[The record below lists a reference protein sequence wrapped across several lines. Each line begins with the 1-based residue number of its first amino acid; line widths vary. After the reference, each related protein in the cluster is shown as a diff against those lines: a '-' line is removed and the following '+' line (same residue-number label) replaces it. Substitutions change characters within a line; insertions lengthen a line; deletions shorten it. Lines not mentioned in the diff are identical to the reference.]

1 MSDIETVLADV
12 SYIMAVSDSKSGK
25 RGGGFTRK
33 KVALPDT
40 SIQYA
45 MGMILFEKNELTF
58 EAVFIQP
65 IAYKIMLQF
74 AEHNMDIGAPL
85 LFYDSILS
93 YEKES
98 DVNTR
103 IKMAKEITDR
113 CMMPDYLSKELRLA
127 KTQYDQVLER
137 MYQGDFSCDLFRT
150 FAEPLLQQIKEN
162 VFDNFQLS
170 KEFTRFCQWKALEMN
185 FKPSLQDFNVHRKL
199 GRGGYGEVYGCRK
212 IDSGRVYAMKVSYK
226 KRIKLKNGEGLAINE
241 RNILCKLN
249 NPFIVGLHYAFQT
262 PDQLVLV
269 LDLAEGGDLHFH
281 IDQRGALGNDAVR
294 FYTAEM
300 VLGLEHMHSQNII
313 YRDMKPSNVL
323 LDTEGHV
330 KISDLGLAHDLKY
343 SFPSSA
349 VGTHGY
355 MAPEVIYKGT
365 KYSFPVDWFAL
376 GCTIYKISTGH
387 SPFHTKDAKDR
398 DSIINKTLK
407 EDPVYPSN
415 MTNNLRSLISSFLTK
430 NPASRLGSPPNGVEG
445 IKNHPFFDTINWTAA
460 SSRSLKPPFLP
471 PTGEVN
477 AAEVDDIGSFDS
489 SETHKVK
496 LNEEDQRKYDGYD
509 LTMPLKWQEEMI
521 ETLYVGVNEARD
533 KIDFK
538 EKKKSGAVD
547 MIEDYEKGC
556 VMQGWIE
563 KQNKLSIWIKKYMR
577 VYESRIEICEN
588 DGAGVKS
595 LIIPIASILE
605 IKEYAPTK
613 EKGNT
618 KLEIIQRDKKETY
631 LIKAELEVV
640 TPVWSKILKSMSASL
655 PNRHSTPPPK
665 PPPPQVNKNKVLY
678 HRYTSTIPIG
688 ANSPVHNETGDQLA
702 PPKLGASGR
711 SKSEETSD
719 S

>member
-25 RGGGFTRK
+25 RGAGFTRK

-40 SIQYA
+40 SIQFA
-45 MGMILFEKNELTF
+45 MGMLLYERNELTF

-65 IAYKIMLQF
+65 IAYNFMLQF
-74 AEHNMDIGAPL
+74 AEHNIEIGTPL
-85 LFYDSILS
+85 MFYDSILT
-93 YEKES
+93 YEKEP
-98 DVNTR
+98 DLGVR
-103 IKMAKEITDR
+103 KIMAKEITDR
-113 CMMPDYLSKELRLA
+113 CLMPDYLSKQLRLA
-127 KTQYDQVLER
+127 KSQYDTVLEK
-137 MYQGDFSCDLFRT
+137 MYQGEFPCDLFRI
-150 FAEPLLQQIKEN
+150 FAEPLLLQVKEK
-162 VFDNFQLS
+162 VFNGFQLS

-185 FKPSLQDFNVHRKL
+185 FKPTLQDFNVHRKL

-212 IDSGRVYAMKVSYK
+212 IDTGRVYAMKVSYK
-226 KRIKLKNGEGLAINE
+226 KRIKLKKGEGLAINE

-249 NPFIVGLHYAFQT
+249 SPFIVGLHYAFQT

-281 IDQRGALGNDAVR
+281 IDQKGALGDEAVR

-300 VLGLEHMHSQNII
+300 VLGLEHMHSQEII

-343 SFPSSA
+343 NFPSSA

-355 MAPEVIYKGT
+355 MAPEIIYKGT

-376 GCTIYKISTGH
+376 GCTIYKMSTGH

-398 DSIINKTLK
+398 DAIINMTLK

-415 MTNNLRSLISSFLTK
+415 MSPNLKSLISAFLTK
-430 NPASRLGSPPNGVEG
+430 NPASRLGSPPHGVDG
-445 IKNHPFFDTINWTAA
+445 IKNHPFFAPISWTVAA
-460 SSRSLKPPFLP
+460 SRALKPPFIP

-489 SETHKVK
+489 SETHKIK
-496 LNEEDQRKYDGYD
+496 LTDEDQKKYEGYD

-533 KIDFK
+533 KIDLRD
-538 EKKKSGAVD
+538 KKKSGAID

-556 VMQGWIE
+556 IMQGWIE

-577 VYESRIEICEN
+577 LYETRIEISEN
-588 DGAGVKS
+588 EGQGGK
-595 LIIPIASILE
+595 IIMLPIPSILE
-605 IKEYAPTK
+605 IKEHPPTK
-613 EKGNT
+613 EKGHT
-618 KLEIIQRDKKETY
+618 KLEIIQRDKKETF
-631 LIKAELEVV
+631 LIKTELEVV
-640 TPVWSKILKSMSASL
+640 TPVWSKILKSMCATSTHPTRS
-655 PNRHSTPPPK
+655 NTPPPK
-665 PPPPQVNKNKVLY
+665 PPPPRVNPDKVLY
-678 HRYTSTIPIG
+678 HRYTSTVPLTVPSPTEGEEKTPGPKFG
-688 ANSPVHNETGDQLA
+688 ACL
-702 PPKLGASGR
+702 R
-711 SKSEETSD
+711 SHSEDTD
-719 S
+719 NL

>member
-25 RGGGFTRK
+25 RGAGFTRK

-65 IAYKIMLQF
+65 IAYRLMVQF
-74 AEHNMDIGAPL
+74 AENNRDIGASL
-85 LFYDSILS
+85 LFYDSILA
-93 YEKES
+93 YEKEPEELE
-98 DVNTR
+98 R
-103 IKMAKEITDR
+103 RKIAKDITDT
-113 CMMPDYLSKELRLA
+113 CLMPDYLSKQLRLA
-127 KTQYDQVLER
+127 KSNYDIVLDR
-137 MYQGDFSCDLFRT
+137 MYKDDFSSDLFRI
-150 FAEPLLQQIKEN
+150 FVEPLLQQIKDD
-162 VFDNFQLS
+162 VFDCFQLS
-170 KEFTRFCQWKALEMN
+170 REFTRFCQWKALEMN
-185 FKPSLQDFNVHRKL
+185 FKPALQDFNVHRKL

-212 IDSGRVYAMKVSYK
+212 IDSGRVFAMKVSYK
-226 KRIKLKNGEGLAINE
+226 KRIKVKKGEGLAINE

-249 NPFIVGLHYAFQT
+249 SPFIVGLHYAFQT

-281 IDQRGALGNDAVR
+281 IDQRGALPDESVR

-343 SFPSSA
+343 NFPSSA

-355 MAPEVIYKGT
+355 MAPEVIYKST

-398 DSIINKTLK
+398 DAIINKTLK
-407 EDPVYPSN
+407 EDPLYPVGMSDS
-415 MTNNLRSLISSFLTK
+415 LKSLICAFLTK
-430 NPASRLGSPPNGVEG
+430 NPASRLGSPPNGVDG
-445 IKNHPFFDTINWTAA
+445 IKNHPFFAPISWAA
-460 SSRSLKPPFLP
+460 AACRGLKPPFLP

-477 AAEVDDIGSFDS
+477 AAEVDDIGCFDS

-496 LNEEDQRKYDGYD
+496 LTEDDQRKYDGYD
-509 LTMPLKWQEEMI
+509 LTMPLKWQEEMM
-521 ETLYVGVNEARD
+521 ETLYIGVSESRD
-533 KIDFK
+533 KVEVK
-538 EKKKSGAVD
+538 EKKKSGAID

-556 VMQGWIE
+556 IMQGWVE
-563 KQNKLSIWIKKYMR
+563 KQNRLSIWVKKYLR
-577 VYESRIEICEN
+577 IYEGRIEICDS
-588 DGAGVKS
+588 DGPGIKNVIVPV
-595 LIIPIASILE
+595 LSILE
-605 IKEYAPTK
+605 IKEHPPAK
-613 EKGNT
+613 EKGHT
-618 KLEIIQRDKKETY
+618 KLEIIQRDKKDTCI
-631 LIKAELEVV
+631 LRAELEVV
-640 TPVWSKILKSMSASL
+640 TPVWSKILKSL
-655 PNRHSTPPPK
+655 CQPVRHSTPPPK
-665 PPPPQVNKNKVLY
+665 PPPPKMNDKVLY
-678 HRYTSTIPIG
+678 HRYTSTVPISLSG
-688 ANSPVHNETGDQLA
+688 NEDDGKLA
-702 PPKLGASGR
+702 APAPKLGQIGKSLSDDT
-711 SKSEETSD
+711 SKL
-719 S
+719 